1 MRTITLMIL
10 FLAAAGPARQAL
22 ANDGAPT
29 AQPPA
34 TRADPP
40 AESDGTAGQWTP
52 TLRDSV
58 MLQCQKSVP
67 DRSICPCFAR
77 QLEALSRDS
86 EVVTSEN
93 MQTAMQRCRDM

>member
-10 FLAAAGPARQAL
+10 FLAAAGPVRQAL
-22 ANDGAPT
+22 AEDDAAT

-40 AESDGTAGQWTP
+40 AASDGPGQWAP
-52 TLRDSV
+52 SLRDSV

-67 DRSICPCFAR
+67 DKSICPCFTR
-77 QLEALSRDS
+77 QLEALSRDA

-93 MQTAMQRCRDM
+93 MQTAMQRCRNL